1 MSRGAGAQRLR
12 GRTSPLAAS
21 SAPLEYTWPQMAAR
35 GASGTPP
42 LTGWV
47 RDGRLRSNPS
57 PPPFLA
63 LRREGGWGHPPLQR
77 EFLRPLYFTALNR
90 YAISSLSHMRTH
102 VFGVFLKGRICAW
115 CTKRRGDG
123 YAPPPRRA
131 HRPRCAVT
139 PPSATVLYGSC
150 NVRPPPH
157 PVGEGVPALP
167 LAGTA
172 RNSGADG
179 WLLKRPFPSHP

>member
-1 MSRGAGAQRLR
+1 
-12 GRTSPLAAS
+12 
-21 SAPLEYTWPQMAAR
+21 MATR

-90 YAISSLSHMRTH
+90 YAISSLSHMRTR
-102 VFGVFLKGRICAW
+102 VFGVFLKGRICAG
-115 CTKRRGDG
+115 CTKRRGGG
-123 YAPPPRRA
+123 YAPPPVGRTVPGAPLPYRLERLYMAAETSVHAPNRRGR
-131 HRPRCAVT
+131 RPR
-139 PPSATVLYGSC
+139 
-150 NVRPPPH
+150 
-157 PVGEGVPALP
+157 
-167 LAGTA
+167 
-172 RNSGADG
+172 
-179 WLLKRPFPSHP
+179 RPFRGTTGNVGITITTSQHIVCDDTLGGKYFAPVPIEL

>member
-1 MSRGAGAQRLR
+1 MQRGAGAQRLR

-90 YAISSLSHMRTH
+90 YAISSLSHMRTR
-102 VFGVFLKGRICAW
+102 VFGVFLKGRICAG

-123 YAPPPRRA
+123 YAPPPVGRTVPGEPYPAICDGVIWFLQRPSTSSPCRGG
-131 HRPRCAVT
+131 RPR
-139 PPSATVLYGSC
+139 PPS
-150 NVRPPPH
+150 RRD
-157 PVGEGVPALP
+157 GEKQ
-167 LAGTA
+167 
-172 RNSGADG
+172 RCG
-179 WLLKRPFPSHP
+179 WLVAETSVYHPP